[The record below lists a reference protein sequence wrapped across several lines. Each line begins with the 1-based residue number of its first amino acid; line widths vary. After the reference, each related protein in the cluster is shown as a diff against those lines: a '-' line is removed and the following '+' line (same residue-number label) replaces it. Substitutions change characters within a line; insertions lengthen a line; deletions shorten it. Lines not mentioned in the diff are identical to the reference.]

1 MPPPDDGWCDE
12 ATEWYESL
20 AESAQAIY
28 YEPSDWQVARIVAQ
42 ELTDYLS
49 LAPEQRG
56 ASKLRVITQTMDK
69 LLVTHGSRMRAHIEV
84 AREGSNEEKA
94 QRQDR
99 AARRAE
105 MRAAERGDNGDDGQS

>member
-84 AREGSNEEKA
+84 TATDRTRRRRSARTA
-94 QRQDR
+94 PPD
-99 AARRAE
+99 APDARGRT
-105 MRAAERGDNGDDGQS
+105 RR